1 MVSFLANLLRQRQLS
16 PLSLCCFQ
24 LRVPAGVGPGH
35 CLSRP
40 HTCDRLAQV
49 QTPSWW
55 LWSLCSLALASR
67 RAGKEKRQRLPW
79 PLACS
84 PRLPLDS
91 LTSLGLNS
99 SGFLQASR
107 PWGCAPSTG
116 YPAAPTCAPYS
127 CRLLQSQHGQRQQH
141 APRSLPVWG
150 RTSTVAP
157 PRPPHAARGLRTPAW
172 GRGMHG
178 EVQLFP
184 RTAAVAA
191 ARAARAPRT
200 MLLPGSRRPASLS
213 GAYGNS
219 LDAVSTTGV
228 SWVPVAWETAPG
240 LCQASVCCV
249 PLTRGKEPRFPAVP
263 PVGMAFCLLPA
274 TASWSV

>member
-1 MVSFLANLLRQRQLS
+1 M
-16 PLSLCCFQ
+16 
-24 LRVPAGVGPGH
+24 
-35 CLSRP
+35 
-40 HTCDRLAQV
+40 
-49 QTPSWW
+49 
-55 LWSLCSLALASR
+55 
-67 RAGKEKRQRLPW
+67 
-79 PLACS
+79 
-84 PRLPLDS
+84 
-91 LTSLGLNS
+91 
-99 SGFLQASR
+99 
-107 PWGCAPSTG
+107 
-116 YPAAPTCAPYS
+116 
-127 CRLLQSQHGQRQQH
+127 
-141 APRSLPVWG
+141 WG

-213 GAYGNS
+213 GACGNS

-249 PLTRGKEPRFPAVP
+249 PLTEGKEPRFPAVP

-274 TASWSV
+274 TASWSVCVHVTACPVEGHVLCVGQAPACPVLASMGVRWVVSGELGEKGWAQGPCGPRH